1 MWLACQR
8 QERNERWGRSTGMMA
23 VVVDSDDSRG
33 EFRAYREGE
42 QMIVG
47 IPVSSDLTLAASYGG
62 GDLLISV
69 VGDED
74 VIVGFHRRRGDD
86 MVCVEEGECISL
98 NPSNSSF
105 HFVSLFSIRALV
117 VENRVSI
124 SNPFLTMGFPSSLGL
139 LNQPL
144 NLHSPRPRVSRILC
158 CAKDANHFSNPHKPL
173 RVSYSKIDERTSST
187 EVKKEIEMCYEL
199 IRRLGRGVV
208 YLGSS
213 RMGPGHEH
221 YIQTQELAREV
232 ANLLGC
238 TSWSGAGPGLMDA
251 ATQGAL
257 QAGKPVGGFKIGK
270 EANEWTSTNFHPY
283 LPSHT
288 YLTCRFFSARKHGLV
303 DAAVRTRN
311 RDKTGVI
318 VLPGGIG
325 TLDEA
330 FEILALIQLERI
342 GSALPVPF
350 ILMNYD
356 SFYSKLLEFLDVCE
370 DWGTLSKGEVSSL
383 WKVCNNNSEALA
395 YLSQF
400 YNQNLVNKP

>member
-1 MWLACQR
+1 M
-8 QERNERWGRSTGMMA
+8 
-23 VVVDSDDSRG
+23 
-33 EFRAYREGE
+33 EF
-42 QMIVG
+42 
-47 IPVSSDLTLAASYGG
+47 SSSA
-62 GDLLISV
+62 
-69 VGDED
+69 
-74 VIVGFHRRRGDD
+74 
-86 MVCVEEGECISL
+86 
-98 NPSNSSF
+98 
-105 HFVSLFSIRALV
+105 
-117 VENRVSI
+117 
-124 SNPFLTMGFPSSLGL
+124 SSLG
-139 LNQPL
+139 PV
-144 NLHSPRPRVSRILC
+144 NLPWNLQSHHQMISKILC
-158 CAKDANHFSNPHKPL
+158 CATNANQTPITAHFSNPQKPL
-173 RVSYSKIDERTSST
+173 RVSSSKIEAIQIHERTSSS

-199 IRRLGRGVV
+199 IQRLGRGVA

-213 RMGPGHEH
+213 RMGIGHEH
-221 YIQTQELAREV
+221 YIQTQELAREATLV

-303 DAAVRTRN
+303 DAVVRN
-311 RDKTGVI
+311 SDQDKTGVI

-342 GSALPVPF
+342 GSSLPVPF

-356 SFYSKLLEFLDVCE
+356 SFYTKLLEFLDVCE
-370 DWGTLSKGEVSSL
+370 DWGTVSKGEVSSL

-395 YLSQF
+395 YLAQF
-400 YNQNLVNKP
+400 YNLHLDNKP

>member
-1 MWLACQR
+1 M
-8 QERNERWGRSTGMMA
+8 
-23 VVVDSDDSRG
+23 
-33 EFRAYREGE
+33 EF
-42 QMIVG
+42 
-47 IPVSSDLTLAASYGG
+47 SSSA
-62 GDLLISV
+62 
-69 VGDED
+69 
-74 VIVGFHRRRGDD
+74 
-86 MVCVEEGECISL
+86 
-98 NPSNSSF
+98 
-105 HFVSLFSIRALV
+105 
-117 VENRVSI
+117 
-124 SNPFLTMGFPSSLGL
+124 SSLG
-139 LNQPL
+139 PV
-144 NLHSPRPRVSRILC
+144 NLPWNLQSHHQMVSKILC
-158 CAKDANHFSNPHKPL
+158 CAPNTNQTPITAHFSNPQKPL
-173 RVSYSKIDERTSST
+173 RVSSSKIEAIQIHERTSSS
-187 EVKKEIEMCYEL
+187 EVKKEMEMCYEL
-199 IRRLGRGVV
+199 IQRLGRGVA

-213 RMGPGHEH
+213 RMGTGHEH

-303 DAAVRTRN
+303 DAVVRN
-311 RDKTGVI
+311 SDQDKTGVI

-342 GSALPVPF
+342 GSSLPVPF

-356 SFYSKLLEFLDVCE
+356 SFYTKLLEFLDVCE
-370 DWGTLSKGEVSSL
+370 DWGTVSKGEVSSL

-395 YLSQF
+395 YLAQF
-400 YNQNLVNKP
+400 YNLHLDNKP